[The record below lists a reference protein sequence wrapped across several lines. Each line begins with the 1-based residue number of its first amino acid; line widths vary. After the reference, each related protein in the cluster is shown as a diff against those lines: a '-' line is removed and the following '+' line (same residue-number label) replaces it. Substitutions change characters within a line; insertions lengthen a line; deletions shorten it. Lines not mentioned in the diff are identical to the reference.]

1 MGPIWPFWNPKSS
14 LACRR
19 GKHIG
24 KIVNPFGQHRFSL
37 HPKCGFS
44 YFWLPPPSSSSHT
57 PHPARTV
64 TMVGYL
70 RCFLSIYAVVLA
82 ACMPQLVT
90 SQQHDDQFSL
100 RRLDVMIG
108 NSDEYNHLRNH
119 DPFVQSLCGIPFL
132 PRMTI
137 PQTLEPTSEP
147 RSQFDDGTF
156 HTNKPNKRHALDNI
170 FCLIKKSKVKTS
182 T

>member
-1 MGPIWPFWNPKSS
+1 MSGTILRAPRPYINTTTNLVTPK
-14 LACRR
+14 
-19 GKHIG
+19 
-24 KIVNPFGQHRFSL
+24 VE
-37 HPKCGFS
+37 
-44 YFWLPPPSSSSHT
+44 PPSSSSHT

-108 NSDEYNHLRNH
+108 NSDEYNQLRNH
-119 DPFVQSLCGIPFL
+119 DPFVRSLCGIPFL
-132 PRMTI
+132 PRTTI

-147 RSQFDDGTF
+147 RSQIDDGTF
-156 HTNKPNKRHALDNI
+156 TRINQIRD
-170 FCLIKKSKVKTS
+170 SR
-182 T
+182 